1 MRDCSR
7 QPADDAEILRSPS
20 FLRKHK
26 TVLFNGDG
34 KIILI
39 ASAQVLKIHYE
50 L

>member
-1 MRDCSR
+1 MRDCSH
-7 QPADDAEILRSPS
+7 QPPDDTEILRSLR
-20 FLRKHK
+20 FLWKHK
-26 TVLFNGDG
+26 TVYFNGDG